1 MSCILAREIHLL
13 SLRRRQIIL
22 TGSMSTRRRSQIVDN
37 TDVELSKLVNEINEK
52 LDNVIFNGG
61 FETLV
66 KEVQNVEKAQR
77 EMLVKIDE
85 LHKVVYEPDDGLFA
99 RVKKVESIHRE
110 EFKPIQNDVRELLQ
124 WKTELLTPKDG
135 FIARTNA
142 DHATVEHLWN
152 WKNKMIAVGLSATG
166 ATLLMVGKMIWE
178 FITNHVTLR

>member
-1 MSCILAREIHLL
+1 
-13 SLRRRQIIL
+13 
-22 TGSMSTRRRSQIVDN
+22 MSTRRRSQAND

-110 EFKPIQNDVRELLQ
+110 EFKPIQNDVKELLE
-124 WKTELLTPKDG
+124 WKSELLLPKDG

-142 DHATVEHLWN
+142 DHVTIEHLWN
-152 WKNKMIAVGLSATG
+152 WKNKMIAVGLSASG
-166 ATLLMVGKMIWE
+166 ATLLMVGKMLWE
-178 FITNHVTLR
+178 FLSNHVSLR

>member
-1 MSCILAREIHLL
+1 
-13 SLRRRQIIL
+13 
-22 TGSMSTRRRSQIVDN
+22 MSTRRRSQAND

-110 EFKPIQNDVRELLQ
+110 EFKPIQNDVKELLE
-124 WKTELLTPKDG
+124 WKSELLLPKDG
-135 FIARTNA
+135 FISRTNA
-142 DHATVEHLWN
+142 DHVTIEHLWN
-152 WKNKMIAVGLSATG
+152 WKNKMIAVGLSASG
-166 ATLLMVGKMIWE
+166 ATLLMVGKMLWE
-178 FITNHVTLR
+178 FLSNHVSLR